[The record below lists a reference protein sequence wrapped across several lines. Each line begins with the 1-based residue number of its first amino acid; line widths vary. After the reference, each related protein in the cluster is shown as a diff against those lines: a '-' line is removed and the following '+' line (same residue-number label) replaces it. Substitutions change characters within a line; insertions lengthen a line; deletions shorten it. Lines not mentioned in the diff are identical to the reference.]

1 MADIDLRPM
10 SLGELLD
17 RTFTLYKRNFWLF
30 AGIVSLPYLLL
41 MVVNVGFELMGKGG
55 GVIEPKGGGVPSA
68 SFFLGAFLGGFI
80 FLFFYALVTGAAHA
94 ATVFAVSDL
103 YLGRLASVRDSYSRM
118 GTKVFRIVWMFIL
131 FLLVIIV
138 SFVAIVVVAGVLR
151 SPAIVFAGMILAF
164 ILIFIILCRAAV
176 AVPSA
181 MLEDSGAIRSISRSF
196 ELTRG
201 HGFQVFL
208 ILLFVAVLSYVGILI
223 FQAPFLYLEVD
234 ARKAHQ
240 ALSFGLVILKN
251 LSVFLSEVL
260 VGPIG
265 TIAFCLMYYN
275 LRVRKEAFDVQH
287 LMASLGPLPPPG
299 APSAI

>member
-41 MVVNVGFELMGKGG
+41 LVVNVGVAQMGKGG
-55 GVIEPKGGGVPSA
+55 SAIDPKGGMPSA
-68 SFFLGAFLGGFI
+68 SLLAGAFTGGFI
-80 FLFFYALVTGAAHA
+80 VLVFYLLLTGAAHA

-103 YLGRLASVRDSYSRM
+103 YLGHSTSVRSSYGRV
-118 GTKVFRIVWMFIL
+118 GTKVFRILVMFLIL
-131 FLLVIIV
+131 FLVMIVGFIAVGFVGAILGSPVLV
-138 SFVAIVVVAGVLR
+138 VL
-151 SPAIVFAGMILAF
+151 GMILAF
-164 ILIFIILCRAAV
+164 ILLFVILCRAAV

-181 MLEDSGAIRSISRSF
+181 MLEDAGAIRAISRSI
-196 ELTRG
+196 ELTKG
-201 HGFQVFL
+201 HGFQIFL
-208 ILLFVAVLSYVGILI
+208 IFLLVLFLSYVGILI
-223 FQAPFLYLEVD
+223 FQAPFLYLQTD
-234 ARKAHQ
+234 ALKSHQ
-240 ALSFGLVILKN
+240 TLSFGMVILQN
-251 LSVFLSEVL
+251 LSTFLSQVL

-265 TIAFCLMYYN
+265 TIAFSLMYYN

-287 LMASLGPLPPPG
+287 LMASLGSLPPPG